1 MAGQPRLF
9 DIAEYTE
16 KAKAALSRLEKTQ
29 QPGEVA
35 GKGGKSDVLLAVKD
49 EIKKLLEKGY
59 TSKQIALAFKD
70 DVFGILPKTITEI
83 AVGKRSNK
91 TDTSTKLKRKTHPR
105 PAPPNA
111 SSKIPGSAGQNRK
124 NVDPG
129 SFDVK
134 PDTEDL

>member
-29 QPGEVA
+29 QPGEVV

-59 TSKQIALAFKD
+59 TSRQIAIAFKD

-83 AVGKRSNK
+83 AIGKRSNK
-91 TDTSTKLKRKTHPR
+91 TYTVAKAKRKTHPL
-105 PAPPNA
+105 PSPPDA
-111 SSKIPGSAGQNRK
+111 SSKTPDAAGQNRK

>member
-9 DIAEYTE
+9 DIAEYAD

-49 EIKKLLEKGY
+49 EIKRLLEKGY

-83 AVGKRSNK
+83 AIGKRSSK
-91 TDTSTKLKRKTHPR
+91 TDTVTRTKRKTHPR
-105 PAPPNA
+105 PAPPDA
-111 SSKIPGSAGQNRK
+111 SSKASSTVGQNKK

>member
-9 DIAEYTE
+9 DIAEYAE
-16 KAKAALSRLEKTQ
+16 KAKAALTRLEKTQ

-49 EIKKLLEKGY
+49 EIKRLLEKGY
-59 TSKQIALAFKD
+59 TSKQIALAFKN

-91 TDTSTKLKRKTHPR
+91 TTTTARARKKTHPR
-105 PAPPNA
+105 PAPPEA
-111 SSKIPGSAGQNRK
+111 SSKTPDAAGQNKK
-124 NVDPG
+124 NLDPG

>member
-9 DIAEYTE
+9 DIAEYAE

-83 AVGKRSNK
+83 AIGKRDNK
-91 TDTSTKLKRKTHPR
+91 TNATRKAKKTHPR
-105 PAPPNA
+105 PAPPDA
-111 SSKIPGSAGQNRK
+111 SFHAQASTGQTKK
-124 NVDPG
+124 NMDPG

-134 PDTEDL
+134 PDREDL

>member
-1 MAGQPRLF
+1 MAGQPRQF
-9 DIAEYTE
+9 DIAEYAE

-29 QPGEVA
+29 QPGEIA

-59 TSKQIALAFKD
+59 TSKQIALAFKE

-91 TDTSTKLKRKTHPR
+91 TDTTKPRKQTHPR
-105 PAPPNA
+105 PAPPAA
-111 SSKIPGSAGQNRK
+111 SSKTPDAAGQNKK

>member
-9 DIAEYTE
+9 DIAEYAE
-16 KAKAALSRLEKTQ
+16 KAKAALSKLEKTQ

-35 GKGGKSDVLLAVKD
+35 GKGGKSDVLLAVKY

-59 TSKQIALAFKD
+59 TSKQIALAFKE

-91 TDTSTKLKRKTHPR
+91 TDTARPRKKTHPR
-105 PAPPNA
+105 PSPPEA
-111 SSKIPGSAGQNRK
+111 SSKTPDAAGQNKK

>member
-9 DIAEYTE
+9 DIAEYAD

-49 EIKKLLEKGY
+49 EIKRLLEKGY

-83 AVGKRSNK
+83 AIGKRSSK
-91 TDTSTKLKRKTHPR
+91 TDTVTRTKRKTHPR
-105 PAPPNA
+105 PAPPDA
-111 SSKIPGSAGQNRK
+111 SPKTPDAAGQNKK
-124 NVDPG
+124 NLDPG

>member
-9 DIAEYTE
+9 DIEEYAE
-16 KAKAALSRLEKTQ
+16 KAKAALSKLEKTQ

-83 AVGKRSNK
+83 AVGKRSSK
-91 TDTSTKLKRKTHPR
+91 TTAAAKPRKKTHPR
-105 PAPPNA
+105 PAPPEA
-111 SSKIPGSAGQNRK
+111 SSKTPDAAGQNKK

>member
-9 DIAEYTE
+9 DIAEYAE

-29 QPGEVA
+29 QPGELA

-49 EIKKLLEKGY
+49 EIKRLLEKGY

-83 AVGKRSNK
+83 AIGKRDNK
-91 TDTSTKLKRKTHPR
+91 TNTTPRVKRKTHPR
-105 PAPPNA
+105 PAPPVA
-111 SSKIPGSAGQNRK
+111 SSQVSASAGQVKK
-124 NVDPG
+124 NTDPG

>member
-9 DIAEYTE
+9 DIAEYAE

-29 QPGEVA
+29 HPGEIA
-35 GKGGKSDVLLAVKD
+35 GKGGKADVLLAVKD

-83 AVGKRSNK
+83 AIGKRSSK
-91 TDTSTKLKRKTHPR
+91 TDTVAKPKRKTHPR
-105 PAPPNA
+105 PAPPAA
-111 SSKIPGSAGQNRK
+111 SPKTPDAAGQNKK

>member
-1 MAGQPRLF
+1 MF
-9 DIAEYTE
+9 DIAEYAE

-29 QPGEVA
+29 QPGEIA

-49 EIKKLLEKGY
+49 EIKKMLEKGY
-59 TSKQIALAFKD
+59 TSKQIALAFKE

-91 TDTSTKLKRKTHPR
+91 TDTTRPRKKTHPR
-105 PAPPNA
+105 PAPPGA
-111 SSKIPGSAGQNRK
+111 SSKTPDAAGQNKK

>member
-9 DIAEYTE
+9 DIAEYAE

-29 QPGEVA
+29 QPGEIT

-83 AVGKRSNK
+83 AVGKRSSK
-91 TDTSTKLKRKTHPR
+91 TDTARPRKKTHPR
-105 PAPPNA
+105 PAPPEA
-111 SSKIPGSAGQNRK
+111 SSKTPDAAGQNKK

>member
-9 DIAEYTE
+9 DIAEYAE

-83 AVGKRSNK
+83 AIGKRSSK
-91 TDTSTKLKRKTHPR
+91 TDTVAKAKRKTHPR
-105 PAPPNA
+105 PPAPDA
-111 SSKIPGSAGQNRK
+111 SSHAHASAGQTKK
-124 NVDPG
+124 NMDPG

-134 PDTEDL
+134 PDREDL

>member
-9 DIAEYTE
+9 DIAEYAE

-105 PAPPNA
+105 PAPPDA
-111 SSKIPGSAGQNRK
+111 SSKTPDAAGQNKK